1 MAAARIAMSLI
12 PVDDTGSTS
21 IYVEDTGGNSNGNS
35 NSKPVFFVHGWPLN
49 HKMFEYQFM
58 QLKKSGYRCIAIDLR
73 GFGMSGKPWQ
83 DYNYD
88 IFADDIQKVMN
99 ALKLDQKVTLVG
111 FSMGGAVVMRY
122 VAKYFP
128 KMVSGVVFM
137 GAAAPSFT
145 KREGYPHGHDRSFCD
160 EVISKSLQGRP
171 KMVSDFGKI
180 FFSTPDSQ
188 GPEMANWLFAQC
200 MGASP
205 YATVKCAEELRDADL
220 RDSMQMISE
229 RNLPVAI
236 FHGVHDKV
244 CPFDL
249 AKVMNEGIKGS
260 KLVQFN
266 ESGHGLNIEEKE
278 KTNAE
283 LMKFIG

>member
-1 MAAARIAMSLI
+1 MAAMRVAMPLI
-12 PVDDTGSTS
+12 PVDDTGGTS
-21 IYVEDTGGNSNGNS
+21 IYVEDTGGDG
-35 NSKPVFFVHGWPLN
+35 KPVFFVHGWPLN
-49 HKMFEYQFM
+49 YKMFEYQFM
-58 QLKKSGYRCIAIDLR
+58 HLKKSGYRCIAIDLR

-99 ALKLDQKVTLVG
+99 ALKLEQKVALVG

-128 KMVSGVVFM
+128 KMVSSVVFM

-145 KREGYPHGHDRSFCD
+145 KRDGYPHGHDRSFCD
-160 EVISKSLQGRP
+160 GVISTSLQNRP

-180 FFSTPDSQ
+180 LFRTPDSQ
-188 GPEMANWLFAQC
+188 GPEMASWLFAQS

-220 RDSMQMISE
+220 RNDMRMVSE

-249 AKVMNEGIKGS
+249 AKAMNEGIKGS

-278 KTNAE
+278 KTNEE
-283 LMKFIG
+283 LVKFIR